1 MKKLLFVAAAVV
13 AMSSASTMFT
23 SCKKNIVDTDPKTVI
38 TDSTAGDSLNPDSAN
53 ADAKD
58 AEATDDAKPE
68 AGTDATTDKA
78 PAADAAETPA
88 EPAK

>member
-38 TDSTAGDSLNPDSAN
+38 TDSLTGDSLNADSAN

-58 AEATDDAKPE
+58 ADAAKPD

-78 PAADAAETPA
+78 PAADATETPA

>member
-23 SCKKNIVDTDPKTVI
+23 SCKKNVVEPDPKTVI
-38 TDSTAGDSLNPDSAN
+38 TDSLDKDSLNPDSAN

-58 AEATDDAKPE
+58 ADAAKPD
-68 AGTDATTDKA
+68 AATDATTDKA
-78 PAADAAETPA
+78 PAADAAEA
-88 EPAK
+88 PAKPAK

>member
-23 SCKKNIVDTDPKTVI
+23 SCKKNVVEPDPKTVI
-38 TDSTAGDSLNPDSAN
+38 TDSLTDDSLNADSAN

-58 AEATDDAKPE
+58 AEATDAAKPE
-68 AGTDATTDKA
+68 AGTEAADKA
-78 PAADAAETPA
+78 PAADATETPA

>member
-38 TDSTAGDSLNPDSAN
+38 TDSLNADSLNADSAN

-58 AEATDDAKPE
+58 ADAAKPE

-78 PAADAAETPA
+78 PAADATETPA